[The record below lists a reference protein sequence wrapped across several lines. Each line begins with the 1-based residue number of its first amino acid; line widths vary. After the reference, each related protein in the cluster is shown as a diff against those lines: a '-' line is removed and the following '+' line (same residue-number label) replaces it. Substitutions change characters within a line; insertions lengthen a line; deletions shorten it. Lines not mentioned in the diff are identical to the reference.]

1 MLTFSQLSNAALPV
15 ACVVLG
21 AFLALRG
28 LAYWERATRG
38 PRR

>member
-1 MLTFSQLSNAALPV
+1 MLTFSQALPV
-15 ACVVLG
+15 FWVVLG

-28 LAYWERATRG
+28 LAYWQCATRG